1 MAQKDTV
8 QLENEL
14 QDADDVKEFLSSNA
28 QSFQLFTLAEYF
40 NHLLDEKNLSRAQV
54 VKDSMLGDY
63 AYHVLAGRKK
73 TSRENVL
80 SIAVAMNLLPKDANR
95 LLHYAGHGALYV
107 RDRWDSVI
115 LFGLENRCGVA
126 QINELLLD
134 LDMSP
139 LLGKV
144 N

>member
-1 MAQKDTV
+1 MSNKDTV

-14 QDADDVKEFLSSNA
+14 QDADDVKEFLKANA
-28 QSFQLFTLAEYF
+28 QSFQCFTLAEYLR
-40 NHLLDEKNLSRAQV
+40 HLLDEKKLSRAQV
-54 VKDSMLGDY
+54 VKDSLLGDY
-63 AYHVLAGRKK
+63 AYHVFAGRKK

-95 LLHYAGHGALYV
+95 LLHYSGHGALYV

-115 LFGLENRCGVA
+115 LFGLENRYGVA
-126 QINELLLD
+126 KINELLLD

-139 LLGKV
+139 LLGNV

>member
-1 MAQKDTV
+1 MPNKDTA

-14 QDADDVKEFLSSNA
+14 QDADDVKEFLKANE
-28 QSFQLFTLAEYF
+28 QSFQSFTLAEYF
-40 NHLLDEKNLSRAQV
+40 NHLLDEKKLSRAQV
-54 VKDSMLGDY
+54 VKDSMVGDY

-80 SIAVAMNLLPKDANR
+80 SIAAAMKLSPKDANR

-107 RDRWDSVI
+107 RDSWDSVI
-115 LFGLENRCGVA
+115 FFGLKNRYGVA
-126 QINELLLD
+126 QINDLLESLE
-134 LDMSP
+134 MSP
-139 LLGKV
+139 LLGNV